1 MAHDPKDSAVVSR
14 LAGHPTLG
22 GLVRGFVERL
32 PERLE
37 AIETAHRDA
46 DFEKLRDLAHGLRGS
61 GGTYGFDSLS
71 RAAEVLEERLRAGA
85 AGDEIADAVARL
97 ADLCRRAVRSAP

>member
-1 MAHDPKDSAVVSR
+1 MPRDRKDSAVVSK

-22 GLVRGFVERL
+22 GLVRAFAERL

-37 AIETAHRDA
+37 AIESAFRDA
-46 DFEKLRDLAHGLRGS
+46 DLEKLQTLVHALRGS

-71 RAAEVLEERLRAGA
+71 RAAEDLEEGLRTGAGQA
-85 AGDEIADAVARL
+85 EIAAAVERL
-97 ADLCRRAVRSAP
+97 ADLCRRASRNAP